1 MVHWWYTP
9 PSYNT
14 WISSD
19 QLPSNKLYGNA
30 KNEKP
35 KWKISN
41 EWLEQSF
48 KFNEWMLEW
57 DYQLNSKGTESS
69 PLSDLWKIIFFI
81 QICLGEVYTVRTQ
94 PTFVAMK
101 PSEAGEKGR
110 KRKNQSP
117 TPGKGPNALDFFKL
131 VSNFFFLF

>member
-1 MVHWWYTP
+1 MVSEWNGHTLVHWWYTP

-57 DYQLNSKGTESS
+57 DYQLNSKGRSV
-69 PLSDLWKIIFFI
+69 FFS
-81 QICLGEVYTVRTQ
+81 L
-94 PTFVAMK
+94 
-101 PSEAGEKGR
+101 
-110 KRKNQSP
+110 
-117 TPGKGPNALDFFKL
+117 L
-131 VSNFFFLF
+131 VSNVFDYGPTCNYYEPIPVKSEHLAQNTIQVRSIQFVLNQHLSL

>member
-1 MVHWWYTP
+1 MSFQEWNGHTLVHWWYTP

-57 DYQLNSKGTESS
+57 DYQLNSKGTELSL
-69 PLSDLWKIIFFI
+69 LSDLWFKNNVFHSYLLRRSIYSPYTTH
-81 QICLGEVYTVRTQ
+81 ICRYETIR
-94 PTFVAMK
+94 
-101 PSEAGEKGR
+101 SR
-110 KRKNQSP
+110 
-117 TPGKGPNALDFFKL
+117 
-131 VSNFFFLF
+131 